1 MSKKP
6 LLEENVA
13 RRWAKY
19 AGIQQHA
26 ENFLTEA
33 YKMPVEE
40 EMGMKKAPKIKDVVR
55 PGGDEAKEAGM
66 PMEEADVLE
75 ELEGLLEQDIDVD
88 EEMEDDAGEEDVEA
102 DIEIDDDEDMD
113 MDMDDEEVEMDAE
126 VSMSQDD
133 VQAAL
138 KAGLEAMAS
147 AIGDALKI
155 KIDVRSGGED
165 EEMEAEEEVMEME
178 KPMEETAYGPM
189 DEEPLEEG
197 DKAGDESKTH
207 KGEKDYTTKKGEEKK
222 TSGKGRGEK
231 KGDEAY
237 VNEEKAIDRDELVE
251 RVMKRVAARLV
262 KEAKENK

>member
-88 EEMEDDAGEEDVEA
+88 EEMEDDAGEEDVET
-102 DIEIDDDEDMD
+102 DIEIDDDEDMDMDDDED

-126 VSMSQDD
+126 ASMSQED
-133 VQAAL
+133 VEAAL

-189 DEEPLEEG
+189 DEESLEEG
-197 DKAGDESKTH
+197 D
-207 KGEKDYTTKKGEEKK
+207 KDYTTKKGEEKK